1 MLESIDRYERHHRPV
16 RPVVPLDTFL
26 EMLVQEWERYRLH
39 LMDTLGAAVYN
50 MSGVWRESHRYSDG
64 RCALLAWAQLPHY
77 QLHFVQQYRKTTGGE
92 GALTVEGFEQ
102 YVTKLHGELK
112 DADAFFDNRVGFFVP
127 SLTPFVDSLKA
138 EGLPFLRAVEARRQA
153 IFGFLRKPASR

>member
-1 MLESIDRYERHHRPV
+1 
-16 RPVVPLDTFL
+16 
-26 EMLVQEWERYRLH
+26 
-39 LMDTLGAAVYN
+39 

-112 DADAFFDNRVGFFVP
+112 DADAFFDNRVGFFVR

-138 EGLPFLRAVEARRQA
+138 EGLPFLRGVEAKRQA
-153 IFGFLRKPASR
+153 IFVQVPGGIIVELIEGGS